1 MTKGVSVAGA
11 EELGER
17 MPQGES
23 LSHVRCCGV
32 VRKE

>member
-17 MPQGES
+17 APRGES
-23 LSHVRCCGV
+23 KPCPLLRS